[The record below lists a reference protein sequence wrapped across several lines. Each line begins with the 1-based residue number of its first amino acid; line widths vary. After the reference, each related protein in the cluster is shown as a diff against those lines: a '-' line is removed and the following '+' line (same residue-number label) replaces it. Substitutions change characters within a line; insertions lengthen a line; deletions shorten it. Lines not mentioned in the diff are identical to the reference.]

1 MTHQLFISDPEL
13 ELILELLDRDQRK
26 LLVEIRHTDSHK
38 FREDLRARLAA
49 IESLIERGRTARG
62 VAQTL

>member
-13 ELILELLDRDQRK
+13 ELILELLERDQK
-26 LLVEIRHTDSHK
+26 ELLVEIRHTDSHK
-38 FREDLRARLAA
+38 FREELRARRAT
-49 IESLIERGRTARG
+49 IESLIERGRTAQG